1 MPTTQQR
8 IGSGFDAHSTVDD
21 VLSEVDLTGRTA
33 LVTGG
38 YSGLGLEIT
47 RGLTAAG
54 ASVIVPARRPD
65 LARDNLIGVD
75 RARAVPCDLSNL
87 ESVAQCGRGIVAMAS
102 NIDLVICN
110 AGIMAVPLTRV
121 GDGWESHF
129 AVNHLGHYALVN
141 GIAPVLTDS
150 CRVVVV
156 SSSGHFQSTI
166 RWNDMHFR
174 DDYDRWIAY
183 GQSKTA
189 NALFAVE
196 LNRRLEPAGGR
207 AFSVHPG
214 SILTPLQRHVP
225 DEEQIRLG
233 WRTAE
238 GKSADGFKTPAQG
251 AATAVWAATSPA
263 LVDHGGAYLQ
273 DCDVAELATGDDML
287 VGGVKLWAIDP
298 SEAERLW
305 EVTASFVGV
314 DEFGPRR

>member
-8 IGSGFDAHSTVDD
+8 IGTGFDARSTVDD
-21 VLSEVDLTGRTA
+21 VLAGLDLRGRVA
-33 LVTGG
+33 VVTGG

-65 LARDNLIGVD
+65 MARDNLIGTDVV
-75 RARAVPCDLSNL
+75 RTVSCDLSDL
-87 ESVAQCGRGIVAMAS
+87 ESIEQCGRDIRATAS

-129 AVNHLGHYALVN
+129 AINHLGHYGLVN
-141 GIAPVLTDS
+141 GIASVMTDG
-150 CRVVVV
+150 CRVVAV
-156 SSSGHFQSTI
+156 SSSGHFQSPI

-174 DDYDRWIAY
+174 ENYDRWVAY

-196 LNRRLEPAGGR
+196 LNRRLESSGGR

-233 WRTAE
+233 WRTAAGE
-238 GKSADGFKTPAQG
+238 SADGFKKPAQG
-251 AATAVWAATSPA
+251 AATAVFAATSAA
-263 LVDHGGAYLQ
+263 LMDHGGAYLQ
-273 DCDVAELATGDDML
+273 DCDVAEWATGDDML
-287 VGGVKLWAIDP
+287 VGGVKPWAVDP

-305 EVTASFVGV
+305 EVTASLVGV
-314 DEFGPRR
+314 DAFD